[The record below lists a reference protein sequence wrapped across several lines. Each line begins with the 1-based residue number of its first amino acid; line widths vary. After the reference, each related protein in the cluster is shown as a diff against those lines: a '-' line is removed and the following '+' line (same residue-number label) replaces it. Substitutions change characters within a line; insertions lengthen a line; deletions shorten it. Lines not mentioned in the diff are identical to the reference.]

1 MKYRVIKEYGL
12 FYPQMKHFFWWQSTT
27 DPVSSYHTLEEALQ
41 DIEQHKRIFSKIR
54 KVDVVWR
61 SR

>member
-12 FYPQMKHFFWWQSTT
+12 FYPQMKHFFWWKSTT
-27 DPVSSYHTLEEALQ
+27 DPVSSYRTLEEALQ

-61 SR
+61 SW